1 MIGSSHNRAPMPFNR
16 EIGNSVV
23 YQAAKPNNWQ
33 PGDYTKWTNDN
44 ESNQNNYLLNQ
55 NGTESL

>member
-1 MIGSSHNRAPMPFNR
+1 MPFNR

-55 NGTESL
+55 NGTISL